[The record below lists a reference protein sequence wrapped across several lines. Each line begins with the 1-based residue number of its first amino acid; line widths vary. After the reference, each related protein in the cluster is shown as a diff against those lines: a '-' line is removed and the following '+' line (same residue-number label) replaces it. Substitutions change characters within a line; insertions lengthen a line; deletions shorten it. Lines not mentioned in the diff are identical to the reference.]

1 MQRRTIN
8 LTFHGIG
15 DRVRRLDVGEEAVWL
30 SLAQFRTVLDAVS
43 KHRDIRLTF
52 DDGNGSDLEHALPAL
67 RERGLRATFFVVA
80 GQLGVPGYIDA
91 AGVRALSLAGMTIGC
106 HGMRHRPWRT
116 VDDGM
121 LREELVE
128 ARMILEDIVE
138 HPVVD
143 AACPFGSYDR
153 RVLRSLRRFG
163 YQTVYTSDGGT
174 AARDAWIQAR
184 TTVGPRDGAG
194 LVAHIIASERPWY
207 QALQRRTKQMVKQ
220 WC

>member
-15 DRVRRLDVGEEAVWL
+15 DHGRRLDAGEEEVWL
-30 SLAQFRTVLDAVS
+30 PLAQFLTVLDVVAER
-43 KHRDIRLTF
+43 RDVRLTF

-80 GQLGVPGYIDA
+80 GRLGVPGYVDA
-91 AGVRALSLAGMTIGC
+91 SGVRALSLAGMTIGC
-106 HGMRHRPWRT
+106 HGMHHRPWRA
-116 VDDGM
+116 VGDRM
-121 LREELVE
+121 LHEELVE
-128 ARMILEDIVE
+128 TRNALEDIIE

-163 YQTVYTSDGGT
+163 YRTIYTSDGGT
-174 AARDAWIQAR
+174 AAPDAWIQAR

-194 LVAHIIASERPWY
+194 LVEQIIASERAWY
-207 QALQRRTKQMVKQ
+207 QTLRRRTKQVAKR
-220 WC
+220 WR